1 MCNLALRWAFK
12 FLSMAIM
19 LTIKVNFLRFNFI
32 TSSSEGLYWA
42 EPLISNNKRWAFFYL
57 VGMY

>member
-1 MCNLALRWAFK
+1 MCNLALRSAFK

-32 TSSSEGLYWA
+32 MYWA